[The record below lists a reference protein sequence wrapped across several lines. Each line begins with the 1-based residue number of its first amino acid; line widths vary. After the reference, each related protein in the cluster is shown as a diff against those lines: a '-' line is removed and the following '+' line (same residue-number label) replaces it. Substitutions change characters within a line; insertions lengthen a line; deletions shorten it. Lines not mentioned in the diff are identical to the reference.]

1 MLYLLTV
8 LLYFSLAGVFWRSN
22 WGSPASGAAR
32 PWQKLLIA
40 LPLFLH
46 GLLLYQSVFAEGA
59 VNFNLANALSAIL
72 WLIVLIYWL
81 TSFADDLLGL
91 QVIVLPI
98 AGVAAILP
106 AFSTPSH
113 TLPYTS
119 LPAFKLHFFVSILAY
134 SLFSIAAFHALFM
147 TFIERRL
154 HHKNVSPLPQF
165 PPLLA
170 MEKLL
175 FRLIAVAFLL
185 LTLTLA
191 SGILFSEELFQKPMP
206 INHKTIFAII
216 SWIIFA
222 VLLVGRYIYG
232 WRGRVAVRWI
242 LTGFIMLLLAY
253 LGSKFVLEIILHRPA
268 ISGS

>member
-8 LLYFSLAGVFWRSN
+8 LLYFSLAWVFWRSN
-22 WGSPASGAAR
+22 WGNPASGAAR
-32 PWQKLLIA
+32 SWQKMLIA
-40 LPLFLH
+40 LPLSLH
-46 GLLLYQSVFAEGA
+46 GLLLYQSVFAAGA

-72 WLIVLIYWL
+72 WLTVLIYWL

-91 QVIVLPI
+91 QVMVLPI
-98 AGVAAILP
+98 AGVTAILP
-106 AFSTPSH
+106 AFSIPSH

-119 LPAFKLHFFVSILAY
+119 LPAFKLHFFISILAY
-134 SLFSIAAFHALFM
+134 SLFTIAAFQALFM
-147 TFIERRL
+147 TFIERQL
-154 HHKNVSPLPQF
+154 HHKSVSPLPQF

-175 FRLIAVAFLL
+175 FRLITVAFLL

-191 SGILFSEELFQKPMP
+191 SGILFSEELFQKAMP
-206 INHKTIFAII
+206 VNHKTIFAII
-216 SWIIFA
+216 SWFIFA
-222 VLLVGRYIYG
+222 ALLSGRYIYG